1 MGISMLLL
9 LDYLNNKRYKMRIMQ
24 MLDAEI
30 EASVKNVKPVHVN
43 LTKTADGIY
52 KGHLPFKI
60 EGDYILN
67 SKTIVNQPVILEWSE
82 KLLTVELES
91 EEETISA
98 FLTKDDSAL
107 LKAVKDSLKQEE
119 FTKEPAFIVGPPGT
133 GKTKVITKILQEA
146 VKANRRVL
154 VLSPTNNAVENVFER
169 ISPSELGITEDEI
182 VLTIK
187 TDMESLRAYSPEAV
201 KQRSLQPIL
210 DELDILNMAKSE
222 MLKTKRD
229 AQPELTSLKVAKEAA
244 STLADNIQRDIKA
257 IDHQIKK
264 LKNDVNGIEA
274 RIKSLSGNKL
284 LQSVAELFAGKK
296 VEELEDEKARLKKK
310 EESLSCEKSSL
321 EKKLKSALDDKTLR
335 TKTYM
340 SLAQE
345 AHEAETALGKV
356 QERINILHKEI
367 DKLKTNNDFDKAVI
381 TGATLVNAALNQK
394 IQSQEYDMII
404 VDEASMA
411 LVPLLVAAT
420 QPLSKKS
427 LEPIDYKEDTSLYAA
442 QNKAVELALAS
453 KIVFVGD
460 PRQLPPISKT
470 VELQKSIF
478 SVYGVEKIF
487 DGEEVKRAVFLD
499 KNFRNHPHI
508 TLLASNL
515 FYGGLLK
522 SGKKEDG
529 KDSLFIRRS
538 TSKMVRS
545 ESSYVN
551 HGNMK
556 IVIEQATKAL
566 ERGRRSIG
574 VITPYRKQ
582 ADLINKSFDSL
593 RESYPDADIQAGTV
607 HTFQG
612 KEKDIIIY
620 DLTFSPSEFN
630 NYTVPATYNGDFNSN
645 TAKLLNVAMTRAE
658 SFFIIVGD
666 IDGIANLPQEDLV
679 LKEWVLGIKQAD
691 KN

>member
-1 MGISMLLL
+1 MS
-9 LDYLNNKRYKMRIMQ
+9 IMQ

-30 EASVKNVKPVHVN
+30 EASIKNVKPVHVN

-67 SKTIVNQPVILEWSE
+67 SNTLSNQAIALEWSE
-82 KLLTVELES
+82 KVLTVELES
-91 EEETISA
+91 DEETISA
-98 FLTKDDSAL
+98 FLSKDDSAL
-107 LKAVKDSLKQEE
+107 LKAVRDSLKQEE
-119 FTKEPAFIVGPPGT
+119 LSEEPAFIVGPPGT
-133 GKTKVITKILQEA
+133 GKTTVITKILQEA
-146 VKANRRVL
+146 IKARRRVL

-169 ISPSELGITEDEI
+169 ITPEEMGLNDDQI

-187 TDMESLRAYSPEAV
+187 TGVESLKAYSPESV
-201 KQRSLQPIL
+201 KQRALQPIQ
-210 DELDILNMAKSE
+210 DELDILQMAKGE

-244 STLADNIQRDIKA
+244 DTLANNLQRDINT
-257 IDHQIKK
+257 IDQQLKK
-264 LKNDVNGIEA
+264 INGEISGVEI
-274 RIKSLSGNKL
+274 RIKALSGNKL

-296 VEELEDEKARLKKK
+296 VEELEDEKARLSKKV
-310 EESLSCEKSSL
+310 LSCEDEKTSL
-321 EKKLKSALDDKTLR
+321 SKKLKDALDDKTLR
-335 TKTYM
+335 NKRFT
-340 SLAQE
+340 SLAAE
-345 AHEAETALGKV
+345 AFEAETALMKV
-356 QERINILHKEI
+356 QERINELNKQI
-367 DKLKTNNDFDKAVI
+367 DVLKTNNVFEKAMV

-411 LVPLLVAAT
+411 LVPLLIAAT
-420 QPLSKKS
+420 QPLSKKALS
-427 LEPIDYKEDTSLYAA
+427 SISYKEHKGLYHA

-478 SVYGVEKIF
+478 TVYGVEDIF
-487 DGEEVKRAVFLD
+487 NGVEVKNTAFLD
-499 KNFRNHPHI
+499 TNFRNHPHI
-508 TLLASNL
+508 TSLSSSL

-522 SGKKEDG
+522 SGKENDG

-538 TSKMVRS
+538 TSKMVPS

-551 HGNMK
+551 YGNMK

-574 VITPYRKQ
+574 VITPYKKQ
-582 ADLINKSFDSL
+582 AELINGSFENL
-593 RESYPDADIQAGTV
+593 RQAYPDADIQAGTV

-620 DLTFSPSEFN
+620 DLTFSPSESN
-630 NYTVPATYNGDFNSN
+630 NFAIPATYNGDFNSN
-645 TAKLLNVAMTRAE
+645 TAKLLNVATTRAE

-679 LKEWVLGIKQAD
+679 LKEWVLAIKQAD

>member
-1 MGISMLLL
+1 MH
-9 LDYLNNKRYKMRIMQ
+9 

-30 EASVKNVKPVHVN
+30 EASAKNVKPVHVN
-43 LTKTADGIY
+43 LTKTADGIF

-60 EGDYILN
+60 EGDFILN
-67 SKTIVNQPVILEWSE
+67 SKTIINQPVMVDWNE
-82 KLLTVELES
+82 KLLTVEMDS
-91 EEETISA
+91 EEEEISA
-98 FLTKDDSAL
+98 FLSKDESAL
-107 LKAVKDSLKQEE
+107 LRAIKDSLK
-119 FTKEPAFIVGPPGT
+119 KEDFSEKPAFIVGPPGT
-133 GKTKVITKILQEA
+133 GKTKMITKTLQEA
-146 VKANRRVL
+146 LSAKRRVL

-169 ISPSELGITEDEI
+169 ITPQELGVEEDEI

-187 TDMESLRAYSPEAV
+187 TDMESLHAYKPDAI
-201 KQRSLQPIL
+201 KQRRVQPIL
-210 DELDILNMAKSE
+210 DELDILNMAKGE

-229 AQPELTSLKVAKEAA
+229 AQPELSSLKAAKEAA
-244 STLADNIQRDIKA
+244 DTLADNLQRDIRA
-257 IDHQIKK
+257 IDQQVKK
-264 LKNDVNGIEA
+264 LNNEVQGIEG

-296 VEELEDEKARLKKK
+296 VEELKEEKERLMKK
-310 EESLSCEKSSL
+310 EQSLLDEKSSL
-321 EKKLKSALDDKTLR
+321 EKKLKEALDNKTLR
-335 TKTYM
+335 NKKFV

-345 AHEAETALGKV
+345 AHEAEQALV
-356 QERINILHKEI
+356 QVQSRIDTLQKEVE
-367 DKLKTNNDFDKAVI
+367 KLNGNNVFDGALL

-394 IQSQEYDMII
+394 IQVQEYDMII

-411 LVPLLVAAT
+411 LIPLLVAAT
-420 QPLSKKS
+420 QPLSGKALNK
-427 LEPIDYKEDTSLYAA
+427 IDYKEDTSLYAA
-442 QNKAVELALAS
+442 QNEAVKLALAS

-460 PRQLPPISKT
+460 PRQLPPIAKT
-470 VELQKSIF
+470 IDLQRSIF
-478 SVYGVEKIF
+478 SLYGVEKIF
-487 DGEEVKRAVFLD
+487 IGESVDNAVFLD
-499 KNFRNHPHI
+499 TNFRNHPHI
-508 TLLASNL
+508 TNLASRL

-522 SGKKEDG
+522 SGKEEDG

-556 IVIEQATKAL
+556 IVIEQASKAL

-582 ADLINKSFDSL
+582 ADLIDKSFDAL
-593 RESYPDADIQAGTV
+593 RQAYPDADIQAGTV

-620 DLTFSPSEFN
+620 DLTFSPSEAN
-630 NYTVPATYNGDFNSN
+630 ALAIPATYNGDINSN
-645 TAKLLNVAMTRAE
+645 TAKLLNVAMTRAQ

-679 LKEWVLGIKQAD
+679 LKKWVLGIKQAD
-691 KN
+691 KTNLL

>member
-1 MGISMLLL
+1 MS
-9 LDYLNNKRYKMRIMQ
+9 IMH

-30 EASVKNVKPVHVN
+30 EASAKNVKPVHVN
-43 LTKTADGIY
+43 LTKTADGIF

-60 EGDYILN
+60 EGDFILN
-67 SKTIVNQPVILEWSE
+67 SKTIINQPVMVDWNE
-82 KLLTVELES
+82 KLLTVEMDS
-91 EEETISA
+91 EEEEISA
-98 FLTKDDSAL
+98 FLSKDESAL
-107 LKAVKDSLKQEE
+107 LRAIKDSLK
-119 FTKEPAFIVGPPGT
+119 KEDFSEKPAFIVGPPGT
-133 GKTKVITKILQEA
+133 GKTKMITKTLQEA
-146 VKANRRVL
+146 LSAKRRVL

-169 ISPSELGITEDEI
+169 ITPQELGVEEDEI

-187 TDMESLRAYSPEAV
+187 TDMESLHAYKPDAI
-201 KQRSLQPIL
+201 KQRRVQPIL
-210 DELDILNMAKSE
+210 DELDILNMAKGE

-229 AQPELTSLKVAKEAA
+229 AQPELSSLKAAKEAA
-244 STLADNIQRDIKA
+244 DTLADNLQRDIRA
-257 IDHQIKK
+257 IDQQVKK
-264 LKNDVNGIEA
+264 LNNEVQGIEG

-296 VEELEDEKARLKKK
+296 VEELKEEKERLMKK
-310 EESLSCEKSSL
+310 EQSLLDEKSSL
-321 EKKLKSALDDKTLR
+321 EKKLKEALDNKTLR
-335 TKTYM
+335 NKKFV

-345 AHEAETALGKV
+345 AHEAEQALV
-356 QERINILHKEI
+356 QVQSRIDTLQKEVE
-367 DKLKTNNDFDKAVI
+367 KLNGNNVFDGALL

-394 IQSQEYDMII
+394 IQVQEYDMII

-411 LVPLLVAAT
+411 LIPLLVAAT
-420 QPLSKKS
+420 QPLSGKALNK
-427 LEPIDYKEDTSLYAA
+427 IDYKEDTSLYAA
-442 QNKAVELALAS
+442 QNEAVKLALAS

-460 PRQLPPISKT
+460 PRQLPPIAKT
-470 VELQKSIF
+470 IDLQRSIF
-478 SVYGVEKIF
+478 SLYGVEKIF
-487 DGEEVKRAVFLD
+487 IGESVDNAVFLD
-499 KNFRNHPHI
+499 TNFRNHPHI
-508 TLLASNL
+508 TNLASRL

-522 SGKKEDG
+522 SGKEEDG

-556 IVIEQATKAL
+556 IVIEQASKAL

-582 ADLINKSFDSL
+582 ADLIDKSFDAL
-593 RESYPDADIQAGTV
+593 RQAYPDADIQAGTV

-620 DLTFSPSEFN
+620 DLTFSPSEAN
-630 NYTVPATYNGDFNSN
+630 ALAIPATYNGDINSN
-645 TAKLLNVAMTRAE
+645 TAKLLNVAMTRAQ

-679 LKEWVLGIKQAD
+679 LKKWVLGIKQAD
-691 KN
+691 KTNLL